1 MTAPAY
7 IYVGD
12 QGRVFASMDEPT
24 DEDLAYAE
32 VGMVT
37 IVRLAD
43 YHFYGIGRTWMSIAS
58 GKLGQAS
65 VEGKLTPPFHV
76 AAAES
81 NSAAPTSGETS
92 EMIEEAISTP
102 LHGGENRVASDRD
115 V

>member
-1 MTAPAY
+1 MTAAAY

-37 IVRLAD
+37 IIRLAD
-43 YHFYGIGRTWMSIAS
+43 CHFYGTGRAWTAIAK

-65 VEGKLTPPFHV
+65 MEGELTPPFHV
-76 AAAES
+76 AASEFDP
-81 NSAAPTSGETS
+81 AAPASGN
-92 EMIEEAISTP
+92 
-102 LHGGENRVASDRD
+102 G
-115 V
+115 

>member
-12 QGRVFASMDEPT
+12 QGRVFASTDEPT
-24 DEDLAYAE
+24 DEDLAYAD

-43 YHFYGIGRTWMSIAS
+43 YHFYGTGRTWTSIAS

-65 VEGKLTPPFHV
+65 VEGELTPPFHV
-76 AAAES
+76 AAAEFDP
-81 NSAAPTSGETS
+81 AAPVSGETS
-92 EMIEEAISTP
+92 EVIEEAISRP
-102 LHGGENRVASDRD
+102 PRGGESRVAPHCD